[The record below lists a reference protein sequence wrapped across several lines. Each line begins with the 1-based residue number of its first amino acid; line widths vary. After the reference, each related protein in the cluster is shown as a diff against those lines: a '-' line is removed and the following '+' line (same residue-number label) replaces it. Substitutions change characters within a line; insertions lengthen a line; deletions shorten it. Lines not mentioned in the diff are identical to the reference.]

1 MKELIDELKN
11 RNILVIGDLM
21 LDEYLW
27 GTVSR
32 ISPEAPVPVVEVT
45 REEIVLGGAANVAN
59 NLVALGVQTHIMSII
74 GDDSNG
80 LLLIDLLQQNNIQTN
95 LIKQSKHRTTTIK
108 TRVGASQQQIVRV
121 DREQTHPIS
130 DDQTSML
137 LQSLKENMTQFDG
150 IILSDYDKGL
160 LSDDLLDGIRTLLAD
175 HQMVITV
182 DPKSKSFKKYR
193 GFTCMTPN
201 QLEAEIAI
209 GENLNDE
216 TMLKKQGENLRKT
229 LQMSQLIITL
239 GKRGMALFDEM
250 GYTRIDTVA
259 REVFDV
265 TGAGDTVISVLTAC
279 LCCSLPLETSA
290 KIANSAAG
298 LVVGRLGASTINEEE
313 LKWIQTQ
320 LN

>member
-1 MKELIDELKN
+1 MTNLINELKN

-27 GTVSR
+27 GKVSR

-59 NLVALGVQTHIMSII
+59 NLVALGVKTHIMSII

-80 LLLIDLLQQNNIQTN
+80 EMLIDLLKQNNVNTDLIQ
-95 LIKQSKHRTTTIK
+95 QSKDRTTTIK

-121 DREQTHPIS
+121 DREQTNFVSKSQS
-130 DDQTSML
+130 DTL
-137 LQSLKENMTQFDG
+137 LQSLSDKISLFDG
-150 IILSDYDKGL
+150 IVLSDYDKGL
-160 LSDDLLDGIRTLLAD
+160 LSEDFLDGVRKLLKE
-175 HQMVITV
+175 HQIVITV
-182 DPKSKSFKKYR
+182 DPKSKSFEKYST
-193 GFTCMTPN
+193 FTCMTPN
-201 QLEAEIAI
+201 QLEAETAI
-209 GENLNDE
+209 GLSLANEE
-216 TMLKKQGENLRKT
+216 ILKLEGHKLRKS
-229 LQMSQLIITL
+229 LEMKQLIITL
-239 GKRGMALFDEM
+239 GKRGMALFDED
-250 GYTRIDTVA
+250 GYTRIETVA

-279 LCCSLPLETSA
+279 LTCSLSLENSA

-313 LKWIQTQ
+313 LKWIQQQ

>member
-1 MKELIDELKN
+1 MTNLIEQLKN
-11 RNILVIGDLM
+11 QKILVIGDLM

-27 GTVSR
+27 GKVTR
-32 ISPEAPVPVVEVT
+32 ISPEAPVPIVEVSK
-45 REEIVLGGAANVAN
+45 EEIVLGGAANVAN
-59 NLVALGVQTHIMSII
+59 NLVALGVSTHIMSII

-80 LLLIDLLQQNNIQTN
+80 LQLIDLLKKNNIQTD
-95 LIKQSKHRTTTIK
+95 LIQQSKNRKTTIK
-108 TRVGASQQQIVRV
+108 TRVGASQQQIVRI
-121 DREQTHPIS
+121 DREQTNS
-130 DDQTSML
+130 VSKVQSEL
-137 LQSLKENMTQFDG
+137 LLENLKKNIKNFDG

-160 LSDDLLDGIRTLLAD
+160 LSETLLDGIRSLIKD
-175 HQMVITV
+175 EQIVITV
-182 DPKSKSFKKYR
+182 DPKSKSFHKYR

-209 GENLNDE
+209 GDSLNDE
-216 TMLKKQGENLRKT
+216 KTLKIQGEKLRND
-229 LQMSQLIITL
+229 LQMKQLIITL
-239 GKRGMALFDEM
+239 GKRGMALFNHL

-279 LCCSLPLETSA
+279 LCCSLSLEKSA

-298 LVVGRLGASTINEEE
+298 LVVAQLGAATINEEE

-320 LN
+320 LD

>member
-137 LQSLKENMTQFDG
+137 LQSLKENMF
-150 IILSDYDKGL
+150 
-160 LSDDLLDGIRTLLAD
+160 
-175 HQMVITV
+175 
-182 DPKSKSFKKYR
+182 
-193 GFTCMTPN
+193 
-201 QLEAEIAI
+201 
-209 GENLNDE
+209 
-216 TMLKKQGENLRKT
+216 
-229 LQMSQLIITL
+229 
-239 GKRGMALFDEM
+239 
-250 GYTRIDTVA
+250 
-259 REVFDV
+259 
-265 TGAGDTVISVLTAC
+265 LT
-279 LCCSLPLETSA
+279 SWTSP
-290 KIANSAAG
+290 
-298 LVVGRLGASTINEEE
+298 
-313 LKWIQTQ
+313 
-320 LN
+320 